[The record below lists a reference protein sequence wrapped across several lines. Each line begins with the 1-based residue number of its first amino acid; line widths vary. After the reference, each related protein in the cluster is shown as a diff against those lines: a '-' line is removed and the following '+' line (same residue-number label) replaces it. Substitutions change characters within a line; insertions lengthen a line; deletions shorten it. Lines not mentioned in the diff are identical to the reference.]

1 MQTRRRRESLIQ
13 QPRTPIHQT
22 RGSRTGDAQTTRD
35 LTRSAPPPG
44 PEVAGRY
51 RPRISTPLGLLA
63 ASIRLSASV
72 IALRRL
78 PRQAAHL
85 RATGQAHG
93 GDRLRPL
100 RPGSQTA
107 ARRHQLAQTI
117 RAQIRQSTDAPIAV
131 HHQRLRGLH
140 ERPLARVHHI
150 REQSST
156 CAAGVGGAA
165 DGAGSPSSTAADD
178 RGRRRGQKR
187 RHQALNRTRQSGPRR
202 HPRQTRRSTL
212 IRSDAVRQ
220 HTDRPAR
227 GIPRGR
233 AGSTPTIEHMYRLRR
248 GCDTK
253 TPPLTAPAQPA
264 LHTGAHAGV
273 PQFPG
278 RTRPAS

>member
-22 RGSRTGDAQTTRD
+22 RGSRTRDAQTTRD
-35 LTRSAPPPG
+35 LTRSIPPPRRQ
-44 PEVAGRY
+44 VAGRY
-51 RPRISTPLGLLA
+51 RTRIPASLGLPA
-63 ASIRLSASV
+63 VSIPLSAPV
-72 IALRRL
+72 ITPRRP

-93 GDRLRPL
+93 SHRLGPL
-100 RPGSQTA
+100 RPSSQTA

-117 RAQIRQSTDAPIAV
+117 RTQIRQSIGASIVVD
-131 HHQRLRGLH
+131 HQRLRGLH
-140 ERPLARVHHI
+140 ERPLAGVHHI

-187 RHQALNRTRQSGPRR
+187 RHQALDHTRQGGAWR
-202 HPRQTRRSTL
+202 HPRQISQSTL
-212 IRSDAVRQ
+212 VSSDTGRQ
-220 HTDRPAR
+220 HTVRP
-227 GIPRGR
+227 GCGFPRGR
-233 AGSTPTIEHMYRLRR
+233 ASSTPTIEHTYRLRR
-248 GCDTK
+248 GYDTK

>member
-1 MQTRRRRESLIQ
+1 MQTRRRRESLID
-13 QPRTPIHQT
+13 QPRTPIHQA
-22 RGSRTGDAQTTRD
+22 RGSRTRDAQTTRD

-44 PEVAGRY
+44 RQVAGRY
-51 RPRISTPLGLLA
+51 RPHISTPLGLLV
-63 ASIRLSASV
+63 ASIRLSAPV
-72 IALRRL
+72 ITPRRL

-93 GDRLRPL
+93 GDRLGPL

-107 ARRHQLAQTI
+107 ARRHQPAQTI

-187 RHQALNRTRQSGPRR
+187 RHQALDHTRQGGAWR
-202 HPRQTRRSTL
+202 HPRQISQSTL
-212 IRSDAVRQ
+212 VSSDTGRQ
-220 HTDRPAR
+220 HTVRP
-227 GIPRGR
+227 GCGFPRGR
-233 AGSTPTIEHMYRLRR
+233 ASSTPTIEHTYRLRR

-264 LHTGAHAGV
+264 LHTGAHAGA

-278 RTRPAS
+278 RTRPAA

>member
-22 RGSRTGDAQTTRD
+22 RGSRTRDAQTTRD
-35 LTRSAPPPG
+35 LTRSIPPPRRQ
-44 PEVAGRY
+44 VAGRY
-51 RPRISTPLGLLA
+51 RTRIPASLGLPA
-63 ASIRLSASV
+63 VSIPLSAPV
-72 IALRRL
+72 ITPRRP

-93 GDRLRPL
+93 SHRLGPL
-100 RPGSQTA
+100 RPSSQTA
-107 ARRHQLAQTI
+107 ARRYQLAQTI
-117 RAQIRQSTDAPIAV
+117 RTQIRQSIGAPIV
-131 HHQRLRGLH
+131 VDHQRLRGLH
-140 ERPLARVHHI
+140 ERPLAGVHHI
-150 REQSST
+150 REQPGT
-156 CAAGVGGAA
+156 CAAGVDDAVG
-165 DGAGSPSSTAADD
+165 GAGSPSSTATDD

-187 RHQALNRTRQSGPRR
+187 RHQALNRTRQSGTRR

-253 TPPLTAPAQPA
+253 TPPLTALALPA